1 MRKLTKERIGLNKVR
16 NQISPSVTEFGV
28 LQTKVDALVQPNI
41 IEGYINTLNHPQVIH
56 NDQVKTAEINLNTIK
71 TVRIVM
77 NSDDYV
83 MTLTGGEEGKTL
95 YFEFLNE
102 GSYDLKWS
110 NLRVQFGTN
119 PGLSFKSPSAGSDP
133 SITILEIVKLGNF
146 YYLMNNYKQRAAL
159 TLPELQTK
167 LNDTISQQENQIKVF
182 SGRDSSGQPLSYSLG
197 PNGGLFHDTIVS
209 TDPNSLA
216 PDYLF
221 YLEVPKFLTDAYY
234 SQVIAPIIHEVSPD
248 ITNYYIKLY

>member
-28 LQTKVDALVQPNI
+28 LQHKVDTLAQPNI
-41 IEGYINTLNHPQVIH
+41 IEGYVNTIHHPQVSR
-56 NDQVKTAEINLNTIK
+56 NELTKTIEINLNTIK

-77 NSDDYV
+77 NADDYKIN
-83 MTLTGGEEGKTL
+83 LIGGEEGKTV

-102 GSYDLKWS
+102 GSYDLKWG

-119 PGLSFKSPSAGSDP
+119 PGLSFKSPTAGSDP
-133 SITILEIVKLGNF
+133 SITILEVVKLGNF
-146 YYLMNNYKQRAAL
+146 YYLMNNYKQRSNL
-159 TLPELQTK
+159 TLSELQLK
-167 LNDTISQQENQIKVF
+167 LNDTISQQGNQIRVL
-182 SGRDSSGQPLSYSLG
+182 SGRDNSGQPLNYSLG
-197 PNGGLFHDTIVS
+197 PNGGLFHDTIISVNS
-209 TDPNSLA
+209 DSLA

-221 YLEVPKFLTDAYY
+221 YLEIPKSLTDAYY
-234 SQVIAPIIHEVSPD
+234 SQIIAPIIHEVSSD